1 MLRRNKT
8 IYKYQILGITTKLN
22 IYTKYMKQFVDKKCY
37 FNNWIRV

>member
-22 IYTKYMKQFVDKKCY
+22 ILYKINETVCRQTMLF
-37 FNNWIRV
+37 